1 MCASTFFYLLRYSAS
16 TEDQVLQPAKDVKFR
31 AVSLKSCRQEKKSI
45 MHQDSL
51 KPHDLIVITK
61 KFKEIEAAVFEI
73 LNIKDFNEL
82 ISHADYVDIP

>member
-1 MCASTFFYLLRYSAS
+1 
-16 TEDQVLQPAKDVKFR
+16 
-31 AVSLKSCRQEKKSI
+31 